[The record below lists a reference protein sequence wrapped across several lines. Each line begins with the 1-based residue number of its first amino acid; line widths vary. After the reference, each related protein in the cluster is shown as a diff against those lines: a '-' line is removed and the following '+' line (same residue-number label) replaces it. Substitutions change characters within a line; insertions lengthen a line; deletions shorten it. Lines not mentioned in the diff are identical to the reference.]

1 MSANTPE
8 FNELNNRK
16 TRVLFMFG
24 GRSPEHDVSIMTS
37 LQGINALD
45 KEKFDIIPLYIA
57 PDGQWFIGKTPTA
70 LLDPSIFIP
79 SLETQST
86 FTRVTLN
93 MSVKKTPELITLP
106 KYFWEKQKRIPFDVA
121 FLGFLG
127 LVGEDGRIQG
137 MCEVA
142 NIPYTGMRLLASAV
156 VMDKGATKKILA
168 GTDVPIIPYYEIKR
182 PKEGVLITPEELQKM
197 LPNVQFP
204 CCLKPANLGS
214 SIGVAK
220 VNSYTEIS
228 DTLAS
233 STFVLDH
240 TAMLETFV
248 ENLVEYNVSVRKRKG
263 KTVTSALEKPKFS
276 DEFFSFEAKYKVGEG
291 KGGKLGGGK
300 GSMPTSEGIAS
311 IHDLHPDI
319 TKEMDAN
326 IRKWA
331 TTVFDIVDGS
341 GIPRLDF
348 LCNGKTGEIW
358 FNEANPFPTLFAYF
372 LWEGAK
378 ENPVTLTELLEDMI
392 TEAFEL
398 HAKQLIP
405 NDPTLKDARLFPRR

>member
-1 MSANTPE
+1 MSASTTESNK
-8 FNELNNRK
+8 K

-24 GRSPEHDVSIMTS
+24 GRSPEHDISILTS
-37 LQGINALD
+37 LNGINALD
-45 KEKFDIIPLYIA
+45 KEKFDVIPLYVS
-57 PDGQWFIGKTPTA
+57 PDGQWFIGKTPEA
-70 LLDPSIFIP
+70 LLDSNIYIP

-93 MSVKKTPELITLP
+93 TSLRKTPELITMP
-106 KYFWEKQKRIPFDVA
+106 KYFWERQKRIPFDVA

-127 LVGEDGRIQG
+127 LIGEDGRIQG

-142 NIPYTGMRLLASAV
+142 NIPYTGMRVLASAV
-156 VMDKGATKKILA
+156 VMDKGATKKMLA
-168 GTDVPIIPYYEIKR
+168 GTDVPIIPHYEIKR
-182 PKEGVLITPEELQKM
+182 PKEGVLITPAELQQM
-197 LPNVQFP
+197 LPGVKFP
-204 CCLKPANLGS
+204 CCVKPANLGS

-220 VNSYTEIS
+220 VNSYNDLS

-240 TAMLETFV
+240 TALLETFV

-263 KTVTSALEKPKFS
+263 KTVTSAIEKPKFS
-276 DEFFSFEAKYKVGEG
+276 EEFFSFEAKYKTGD
-291 KGGKLGGGK
+291 KGK
-300 GSMPTSEGIAS
+300 GSKMGAKCSMPTAEGIAS

-331 TTVFDIVDGS
+331 TTVFDIVDGA

-348 LCNGKTGEIW
+348 MCNSKTGEIW

-392 TEAFEL
+392 TEAFDL
-398 HAKQLIP
+398 HAQQQIP
-405 NDPTLKDARLFPRR
+405 NDPTLKEARLFPRR